1 VRRRFD
7 RRRPPI
13 LEVIAAWDEGPP
25 PALPDEGP
33 DDGRT
38 IRWGA
43 GALDGVV
50 TRDGDG
56 AREGARGAAL
66 AALIEHAA
74 TGDAEAAGALY
85 EAARGDGIVFALD
98 AAMDAL
104 ARARVHQ
111 ALVADLG
118 RRMLREAHHRE
129 PLKLAVALVG
139 RAGDR
144 DDIPLLE
151 TLARHD
157 EFSVVAGSALANLL
171 EDPVQA
177 WWRVACL
184 ARGWGKVEAVARL
197 AAVDEL
203 PEDVRGWMLRH
214 GCDNDVMPEYLAFAC
229 ATAGGLEDAL
239 AGLVDDELLDGAS
252 TIVRALV
259 NGGPAEDIAD
269 YEPGPRVAAV
279 VVELVAERPPSIAR
293 LAAVVDIRR
302 WAEDFEEHVAIAE
315 RCGRVLHRAEGRA
328 FVTERLGRPGEAL
341 EVWPIAEAMGLDPWE
356 ACWRHLQDAPEDSR
370 LYHRLARTPVAARW
384 ARLAAFAE
392 AELPLTALASGPEER
407 LFPADGLREPALS
420 LAAMVQDM
428 RPGRWSGPLLAAA
441 LLSPVI
447 STRNA
452 ALHALGASSPL
463 EWGSAVRSALRRL
476 AIEEPTADVR
486 VRAREQL
493 GRTSTAAG

>member
-1 VRRRFD
+1 VRRRFE

-13 LEVIAAWDEGPP
+13 LEVIAGWDEGPP

-50 TRDGDG
+50 GRDGDT
-56 AREGARGAAL
+56 ARELGRGAVL
-66 AALIEHAA
+66 AQLIEHAA

-85 EAARGDGIVFALD
+85 EAAREDGIVFALD

-104 ARARVHQ
+104 ARARVAP
-111 ALVADLG
+111 ALVAGLG
-118 RRMLREAHHRE
+118 RQMLREAHHRE

-139 RAGDR
+139 RAGDV
-144 DDIPLLE
+144 DDVPLLE

-157 EFSVVAGSALANLL
+157 EFSVVAGAALANLL
-171 EDPVQA
+171 GDPVQA
-177 WWRVACL
+177 WWRVGCL
-184 ARGWGKVEAVARL
+184 ATGWGKVEAVARL
-197 AAVDEL
+197 SAEPSL
-203 PEDVRGWMLRH
+203 PDDVRGWMLRH

-239 AGLVDDELLDGAS
+239 GGLVDDELLDGAC

-269 YEPGPRVAAV
+269 YEPGPRVAAA
-279 VVELVAERPPSIAR
+279 VVELVADRPASVAR

-315 RCGRVLHRAEGRA
+315 RCGRVLHRTEGRA
-328 FVTERLGRPGEAL
+328 FVDERLERPDEAL
-341 EVWPIAEAMGLDPWE
+341 DVWPIAEAMGLDPWE
-356 ACWRHLQDAPEDSR
+356 AGWRHLQDAPESSR
-370 LYHRLARTPVAARW
+370 LYHQLARTPVPLRW
-384 ARLAAFAE
+384 ARLSAFAE
-392 AELPLTALASGPEER
+392 RELPLAALASGPEER
-407 LFPADGLREPALS
+407 LFPPEALREPALA
-420 LAAMVQDM
+420 LAAMVQEM
-428 RPGRWSGPLLAAA
+428 RPGRWSGPLLATA

-452 ALHALGASSPL
+452 ALHALGTLPPES
-463 EWGSAVRSALRRL
+463 WGPDVLSALRRL
-476 AIEEPTADVR
+476 ALEEPTEDVR
-486 VRAREQL
+486 VRARAQL
-493 GRTSTAAG
+493 GR

>member
-1 VRRRFD
+1 VRRRFE

-13 LEVIAAWDEGPP
+13 LEVIAGWEEGPP
-25 PALPDEGP
+25 PVLPDEGP

-50 TRDGDG
+50 ARDEDR
-56 AREGARGAAL
+56 AREPARGAVL
-66 AALIEHAA
+66 AELIEAAA

-98 AAMDAL
+98 AALEAL
-104 ARARVHQ
+104 ARARVRPTQ
-111 ALVADLG
+111 VADLG
-118 RRMLREAHHRE
+118 RRMLREAQHRE

-144 DDIPLLE
+144 DDVPLLE

-157 EFSVVAGSALANLL
+157 EFSVVAGAALASLL
-171 EDPVQA
+171 DDPVQA
-177 WWRVACL
+177 WWRVAGL
-184 ARGWGKVEAVARL
+184 ATGWGKVEAVARL
-197 AAVDEL
+197 AAVPAL
-203 PEDVRGWMLRH
+203 PDDVRGWLLRS
-214 GCDNDVMPEYLAFAC
+214 GCDNDVMPEYLAYAC

-239 AGLVDDELLDGAS
+239 GGLVDDELLDGAC

-269 YEPGPRVAAV
+269 YEPGPRVAAAI
-279 VVELVAERPPSIAR
+279 VELVAERPPSVAR
-293 LAAVVDIRR
+293 LAAVVDVRR

-315 RCGRVLHRAEGRA
+315 RCGRVLHRAEGRR
-328 FVTERLGRPGEAL
+328 FVGERLERPDEAL
-341 EVWPIAEAMGLDPWE
+341 DVWPIAEAMGLDPWE
-356 ACWRHLQDAPEDSR
+356 AGWRHLQDAPEDSL
-370 LYHRLARTPVAARW
+370 LYHRLARTPSVARW
-384 ARLAAFAE
+384 DRLAAFAE
-392 AELPLTALASGPEER
+392 RELPLAALASGPEDR
-407 LFPADGLREPALS
+407 LFPPDALREPTLA

-428 RPGRWSGPLLAAA
+428 RPGRWSAPLLAAA

-452 ALHALGASSPL
+452 ALHALGAASP
-463 EWGSAVRSALRRL
+463 ESWDGEVRSALRRL
-476 AIEEPTADVR
+476 AIEEPTEDVR

-493 GRTSTAAG
+493 GR